1 MTMRPSIEVLLLVA
15 AAALTAL
22 VGYAQSSGDIRGT
35 LFDSAGAVMPD
46 CPIIVKNQDTNQIRR
61 ATTTDAGVYA
71 VPNLVPGTYTV
82 TAEKSGFQTAAR
94 KDITVQVGQV
104 VRVDFTLQVGQVA
117 EQIEVAGNA
126 QMVDTSTTAV
136 GTMIGN
142 KQILEL
148 PLNGRDPLQLVG
160 LSPNV
165 TVQLGAQTQGS
176 QFQGGTRVAESIS
189 VSGERLE
196 FNYYTMDGVANQD
209 VNYNSY
215 IVRPSIPLRF

>member
-1 MTMRPSIEVLLLVA
+1 M
-15 AAALTAL
+15 
-22 VGYAQSSGDIRGT
+22 
-35 LFDSAGAVMPD
+35 
-46 CPIIVKNQDTNQIRR
+46 
-61 ATTTDAGVYA
+61 
-71 VPNLVPGTYTV
+71 PNLVPGTYTV

-126 QMVDTSTTAV
+126 QLVDTSTTAM

-176 QFQGGTRVAESIS
+176 QFQAALVLSRIDF
-189 VSGERLE
+189 RL
-196 FNYYTMDGVANQD
+196 
-209 VNYNSY
+209 
-215 IVRPSIPLRF
+215 R